1 MGGVGVGA
9 LLVGLALVGG
19 CGADAGPGAREQI
32 GRPVEISVATSPVL
46 ATLWVES
53 VRTVTCTQPG
63 SLPPSRG
70 HYLAVSV
77 VVKTADQ
84 YEPHWGWWVSAQD
97 FSTVDADGEETG
109 RGLETSCLAPE
120 ESLRDEAYLAG
131 SGYQGVIL
139 VDTADESGTLLYKP
153 DNLPAQREGWLWD
166 Y

>member
-1 MGGVGVGA
+1 MGWVRLGA
-9 LLVGLALVGG
+9 LLFGMALVGS
-19 CGADAGPGAREQI
+19 CGADAAAGPRERI
-32 GRPVEISVATSPVL
+32 GQPVEVSVATSPVL

-53 VRTVTCTQPG
+53 IRPVTCTEPG

-70 HYLAVSV
+70 HYLAVTIVLKASP
-77 VVKTADQ
+77 Q

-109 RGLETSCLAPE
+109 RGLQTSCLPPADF
-120 ESLRDEAYLAG
+120 LRDEAYMAG
-131 SGYQGVIL
+131 SGYQGIIL
-139 VDTADESGTLLYKP
+139 VDTADESGTLSYSP